1 MANSDNTLETMN
13 LQLIGAEKEEQLII
27 FNVGDEEFGL
37 DVLRVQ
43 EIIRYIKP
51 TKIPHTP
58 TFVEGVIDFRGEVI
72 PVFNM
77 RQRFGIEDLI
87 GESVRRV
94 DRGNIMIKKSDDMLK
109 RIVENTKKTSDVI
122 VEVASA
128 MREQSSAA
136 EQIQSSIEQLNQVTQ
151 ENAAM
156 VEEISATSEELDAE
170 AESLLDNVAQFKV
183 EEKEASGRKKG
194 EPRNSHGSPSK
205 GTTARNFGLAKGKGA
220 ENFNQDSL
228 DRF

>member
-43 EIIRYIKP
+43 EIIRYSKP

-77 RQRFGIEDLI
+77 RQRFGIDDHNNSDAMVIIVIEHS
-87 GESVRRV
+87 GRMFGMTV
-94 DRGNIMIKKSDDMLK
+94 DRVSDLK
-109 RIVENTKKTSDVI
+109 NLSKDKLQQRAEFTAEGKTQYLRAMGKLEDRLILILDLEKIIDLNEEQQLDEIISSLDPQETSD
-122 VEVASA
+122 
-128 MREQSSAA
+128 
-136 EQIQSSIEQLNQVTQ
+136 
-151 ENAAM
+151 
-156 VEEISATSEELDAE
+156 SE
-170 AESLLDNVAQFKV
+170 
-183 EEKEASGRKKG
+183 
-194 EPRNSHGSPSK
+194 
-205 GTTARNFGLAKGKGA
+205 
-220 ENFNQDSL
+220 
-228 DRF
+228 